1 MNEYNWRAIYSLFR
15 ATWPLIAFLQLG
27 DTNGAT
33 MGYLYNRVL
42 KTKRLIDQAIASDT
56 TGVMQVVGPEIK
68 AAFEEYSE
76 HLTHKYAKAT
86 FLLGPF
92 NLDEAKKECL
102 ADPSLELELEE
113 GARRV
118 LSVGVDAGELEEMC
132 MEEGG

>member
-1 MNEYNWRAIYSLFR
+1 
-15 ATWPLIAFLQLG
+15 
-27 DTNGAT
+27 
-33 MGYLYNRVL
+33 MGYLYMMAL

-56 TGVMQVVGPEIK
+56 TDVMEVVGPEIK

-118 LSVGVDAGELEEMC
+118 LSVRGC
-132 MEEGG
+132 RRT